1 MLKAETSLIHNQI
14 FRKQKKYHYFCK
26 NRCVMKNI
34 ITILSFLS
42 LGFIGEIHAQHVNW
56 REYVEQLAEEEGMNE
71 AVFENMYQELLQLEN
86 NPFDLNR
93 ITRESSLNLNFYAL
107 RERPPDEV
115 FPWDFISGTVSK
127 EKLRNKLE
135 MS

>member
-1 MLKAETSLIHNQI
+1 MLSRGDRHVSDIVIRLAH
-14 FRKQKKYHYFCK
+14 
-26 NRCVMKNI
+26 
-34 ITILSFLS
+34 
-42 LGFIGEIHAQHVNW
+42 GES
-56 REYVEQLAEEEGMNE
+56 
-71 AVFENMYQELLQLEN
+71 
-86 NPFDLNR
+86 LNR